1 MSKEKFQRFWEKF
14 GTLCIL
20 LLMFVAFAIATP
32 IVKDGKQY
40 FLTQNNM
47 IQVLLQS
54 IVYMLLAFGEFFAIL
69 LAGIDLS
76 VGSVAC
82 FTGVVIAKL
91 ALAGVPSVIC
101 VFVGL
106 LGAMAMGT
114 INGLLINALDLHPCV
129 VTLGTNTIYRGISLV
144 ITGGNPVFNLPQW
157 VKKMASYIGPIPIP
171 VILAAILAVI
181 LVFFTTR
188 TVAGRNLYALGGNKM
203 SAWYSGIDTK
213 KYTLLAHILASLLA
227 GIGGTVMLARVGA
240 AEPTAGD
247 GYETYA
253 IASCIIGGTSFF
265 GGKGRTVGVV
275 LGGITIGTI
284 FNGMNIL
291 GVSSFWQKI
300 VMGAL
305 IIGSVALEKAVSNT
319 AARS

>member
-1 MSKEKFQRFWEKF
+1 MKALKKFFEIREAS
-14 GTLCIL
+14 IL
-20 LLMFVAFAIATP
+20 LIFIAFCVVMTIASP
-32 IVKDGKQY
+32 F
-40 FLTQNNM
+40 FLTQSNLTATILGAACNM
-47 IQVLLQS
+47 FLVTAMTVI
-54 IVYMLLAFGEFFAIL
+54 LACG
-69 LAGIDLS
+69 GIDLS

-114 INGLLINALDLHPCV
+114 INGLLINALDLHPFV

-284 FNGMNIL
+284 FNVLNIL

>member
-114 INGLLINALDLHPCV
+114 INGLLINALYLHPFV
-129 VTLGTNTIYRGISLV
+129 VRNRCGLNDLDI
-144 ITGGNPVFNLPQW
+144 
-157 VKKMASYIGPIPIP
+157 
-171 VILAAILAVI
+171 AAHVL
-181 LVFFTTR
+181 
-188 TVAGRNLYALGGNKM
+188 
-203 SAWYSGIDTK
+203 
-213 KYTLLAHILASLLA
+213 TLLIISQ
-227 GIGGTVMLARVGA
+227 
-240 AEPTAGD
+240 PS
-247 GYETYA
+247 
-253 IASCIIGGTSFF
+253 SCIVCQY
-265 GGKGRTVGVV
+265 K
-275 LGGITIGTI
+275 
-284 FNGMNIL
+284 NYN
-291 GVSSFWQKI
+291 
-300 VMGAL
+300 
-305 IIGSVALEKAVSNT
+305 KAY
-319 AARS
+319 